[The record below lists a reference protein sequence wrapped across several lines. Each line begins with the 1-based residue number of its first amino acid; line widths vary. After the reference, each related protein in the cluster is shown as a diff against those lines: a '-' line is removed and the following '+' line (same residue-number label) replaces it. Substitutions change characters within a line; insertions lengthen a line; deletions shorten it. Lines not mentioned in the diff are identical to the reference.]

1 MRASLASTF
10 SSLPAGGA
18 VEVPPCPVSSELPA
32 TLLLLGFVD
41 VVAAPG
47 GAITAR
53 KPAWAASGGAPLR
66 RKLPAV
72 APEPAAEGKVDG
84 VILVPGAAAAAA
96 AWAALAAGG
105 GGVDDKIDE
114 DALLAAAPVPAAVAS
129 SGDGAGC
136 AAPARKACANC
147 SCGCVLFAHAAATV
161 F

>member
-1 MRASLASTF
+1 
-10 SSLPAGGA
+10 
-18 VEVPPCPVSSELPA
+18 VSSELPA

-96 AWAALAAGG
+96 AAAWAALAAGG